1 MKFIVKLIISTLA
14 VLITAMILPGV
25 HLDQN
30 DFLTAFLV
38 AAVLAFL
45 NTIVKP
51 ILIILTVPFTIITL
65 GFFILV
71 INTFINLLAAYLVDG
86 FSIDSI
92 WDAFL
97 FSLILS
103 FITWF
108 LEAFQSNKDEKK

>member
-1 MKFIVKLIISTLA
+1 MKFVVKLIISTLA

-30 DFLTAFLV
+30 DFLTAFFV

-51 ILIILTVPFTIITL
+51 ILIILTVPFTIFTL
-65 GFFILV
+65 GLFILV

-86 FSIDSI
+86 FTIDSV

-103 FITWF
+103 FITWI
-108 LEAFQSNKDEKK
+108 LEAFQSKEEDKK